1 MRLSFLA
8 PRLTL
13 FTVSQAQPLFATRCR
28 LRFHTTMTT
37 STGPSP
43 ALTFKY
49 VYLGAGNSA
58 GYAAKALAEM
68 PGEHLSAGLALVGAE
83 NELPYER
90 PALSKAVLFNESV
103 RLPGF
108 SACVGGGGEKQGVDW
123 YKDHSVTTLLGETV
137 TEVDLATKTLTTASG
152 KTIVAEEA
160 LFLATGASPIRLD
173 KMPGGTLD
181 NVVYLR
187 EYSDALQ
194 LYDLL
199 HANKETPIL
208 VVGGGYIGLEVAA
221 AAATVGCAD
230 VTMIF
235 PEEHVMPRLFTP
247 EIAAYYEKAYNDKGV
262 NLLKSGRVCKAF
274 VDDGCGAVKAAT
286 ICSSDGEESDVP
298 AKLVVVGIGARPN
311 TQLFKGQLDMD
322 KQGGVVVDCTL
333 KTSVDGVYAVGDIA
347 TFPLK
352 MYGGRPTRV
361 EHVTNARM
369 TAAHAVRAAVSGSK
383 DEYDYL
389 PYFYSR
395 VFGLSWQFFGDNVGD
410 CVVVG
415 DFDPTLA
422 AFWIKDGKVVGVFC
436 ESPSDE
442 NTASM
447 KRVAVSQPSGD
458 ADKLKAANSVDAAFA
473 MLQ

>member
-1 MRLSFLA
+1 
-8 PRLTL
+8 
-13 FTVSQAQPLFATRCR
+13 
-28 LRFHTTMTT
+28 
-37 STGPSP
+37 
-43 ALTFKY
+43 
-49 VYLGAGNSA
+49 
-58 GYAAKALAEM
+58 
-68 PGEHLSAGLALVGAE
+68 
-83 NELPYER
+83 
-90 PALSKAVLFNESV
+90 
-103 RLPGF
+103 
-108 SACVGGGGEKQGVDW
+108 
-123 YKDHSVTTLLGETV
+123 
-137 TEVDLATKTLTTASG
+137 
-152 KTIVAEEA
+152 
-160 LFLATGASPIRLD
+160 
-173 KMPGGTLD
+173 
-181 NVVYLR
+181 
-187 EYSDALQ
+187 
-194 LYDLL
+194 
-199 HANKETPIL
+199 
-208 VVGGGYIGLEVAA
+208 
-221 AAATVGCAD
+221 
-230 VTMIF
+230 
-235 PEEHVMPRLFTP
+235 
-247 EIAAYYEKAYNDKGV
+247 
-262 NLLKSGRVCKAF
+262 
-274 VDDGCGAVKAAT
+274 
-286 ICSSDGEESDVP
+286 
-298 AKLVVVGIGARPN
+298 
-311 TQLFKGQLDMD
+311 MD

-447 KRVAVSQPSGD
+447 KKVAVSQPSGD